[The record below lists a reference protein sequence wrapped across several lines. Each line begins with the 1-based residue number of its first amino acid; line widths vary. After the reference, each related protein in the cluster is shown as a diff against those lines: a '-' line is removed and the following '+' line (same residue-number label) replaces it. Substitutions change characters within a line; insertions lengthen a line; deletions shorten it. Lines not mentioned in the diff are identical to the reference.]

1 MRISLLR
8 KQNNI
13 TVIHSAPRDVS
24 PVLVQKFI
32 PTIEGNPFEKGL
44 PPTAAV
50 PSVSCADISP
60 PRGESPQTPFLK
72 LLAPFFL
79 QGVPLERENG
89 AVLFVWGY
97 PLQKK
102 QSWKSLERG
111 LGKNLSPERFAP
123 VVGINFCTST
133 GFNVRARLLY
143 YYNSIEM
150 PREVIQ
156 RKRSTH

>member
-1 MRISLLR
+1 MVDDYIEALHVLLR
-8 KQNNI
+8 ETLLKKGFPSNSLPK
-13 TVIHSAPRDVS
+13 TFSSVFSARGTP
-24 PVLVQKFI
+24 LK
-32 PTIEGNPFEKGL
+32 EKTEL
-44 PPTAAV
+44 
-50 PSVSCADISP
+50 
-60 PRGESPQTPFLK
+60 F
-72 LLAPFFL
+72 
-79 QGVPLERENG
+79 
-89 AVLFVWGY
+89 LFVWGY